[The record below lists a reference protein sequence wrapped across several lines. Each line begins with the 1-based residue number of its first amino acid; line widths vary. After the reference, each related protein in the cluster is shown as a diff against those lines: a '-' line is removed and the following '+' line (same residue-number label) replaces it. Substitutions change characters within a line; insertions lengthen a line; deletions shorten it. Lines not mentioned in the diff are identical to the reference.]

1 MAFLDFL
8 TRGTTGGSKD
18 VLNRQQTTLTLK
30 DIVSPAAIKIEHNT
44 INISGAYSRTFFV
57 ISYPKLLNDS
67 WLAPLINL
75 DKVFDVSIYVY
86 PIDTATIL
94 KQFERKVA
102 EVESQI
108 LIRNEQG
115 KVRDPQLEQ
124 AYQDLEN
131 LRD

>member
-1 MAFLDFL
+1 MSSFLDFL
-8 TRGTTGGSKD
+8 TSGNKVD
-18 VLNRQQTTLTLK
+18 VLNKQQTTLTLK

-75 DKVFDVSIYVY
+75 DKVFDVSIFVY
-86 PIDTATIL
+86 PIDSATIL
-94 KQFERKVA
+94 KTFERKVA

-108 LIRNEQG
+108 LTRNEQG
-115 KVRDPQLEQ
+115 KVRDPKLSTSFRM
-124 AYQDLEN
+124 YIF
-131 LRD
+131 